1 MNFINIWELSLNFLK
16 FTKKLEDP
24 NAIYEIV
31 AFNSVFTLKEV
42 NKGIV
47 VNLFNF
53 FQTSKRFEKK
63 PYIILS
69 AGLGPSFDI

>member
-1 MNFINIWELSLNFLK
+1 MNFLK
-16 FTKKLEDP
+16 ITQKLEDSKTK
-24 NAIYEIV
+24 YQIV

-53 FQTSKRFEKK
+53 FQTSERFEKK
-63 PYIILS
+63 PYVILS

>member
-1 MNFINIWELSLNFLK
+1 MNFLK
-16 FTKKLEDP
+16 ITQKLEDP
-24 NAIYEIV
+24 KTKYEIV

-47 VNLFNF
+47 INLFNF
-53 FQTSKRFEKK
+53 FQTSERFEKK
-63 PYIILS
+63 PYVILS